1 MFRMG
6 NLRFS
11 AFSAAVSTLF
21 FSKSSRFFL
30 FYRKLLRNSA
40 KMICFSGLE
49 FFDKFRYHGEGNT
62 PVACKPARIAQAT
75 SKGGPLYAAFI

>member
-21 FSKSSRFFL
+21 FQNRPDFSSFTG
-30 FYRKLLRNSA
+30 N
-40 KMICFSGLE
+40 CFGIPP
-49 FFDKFRYHGEGNT
+49 K
-62 PVACKPARIAQAT
+62 
-75 SKGGPLYAAFI
+75 